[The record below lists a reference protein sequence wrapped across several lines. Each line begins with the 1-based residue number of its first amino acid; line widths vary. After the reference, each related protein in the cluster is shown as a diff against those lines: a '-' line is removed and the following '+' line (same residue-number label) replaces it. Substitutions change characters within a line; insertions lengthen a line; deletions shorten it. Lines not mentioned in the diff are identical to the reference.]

1 MNFNID
7 LKNLDLKNI
16 TMDDIKAK
24 LQNVEK
30 KTWIKIGV
38 SFGAVIFFLIIYY
51 GVLNPIVNK
60 KKAQLDDMRAKEG
73 ETEQFINNINL
84 AKVKIKKLRPR
95 YEQYSTLFHSR
106 AEVEGLYQTLSEF
119 AGMNDLVISKIE
131 KGKPKAVTKAS
142 AIASTDTKKKKK
154 KRKRKKKVD
163 TSVKKNI
170 AYYRIPVN
178 FQIKGNFLG
187 YIKFKRQVA
196 MSQKML
202 NFDKE
207 TIKVIKG
214 DTTSTVAVTGVLT
227 IVGLPDEFF

>member
-1 MNFNID
+1 MD
-7 LKNLDLKNI
+7 LKSISSDLKSINLESV
-16 TMDDIKAK
+16 KAK
-24 LQNVEK
+24 IKSIDK
-30 KTWIKIGV
+30 KILIKFGIGFL
-38 SFGAVIFFLIIYY
+38 SVIIFLIIYY
-51 GVLNPIVNK
+51 AVLSPIVEK
-60 KKAQLDDMRAKEG
+60 KKAQLDNMQKKQAEITKMNQE
-73 ETEQFINNINL
+73 IK
-84 AKVKIKKLRPR
+84 ASKAKIKKLTPR
-95 YEQYSTLFHSR
+95 YEQYSTLFHSK
-106 AEVEGLYQTLSEF
+106 AEVEGLYETLSEF
-119 AGMNDLVISKIE
+119 AGINNLVISKIE

-202 NFDKE
+202 NFDIE

-214 DTTSTVAVTGVLT
+214 DTTSTVAVTGILT

>member
-1 MNFNID
+1 MQKKQAEITKMNQV
-7 LKNLDLKNI
+7 
-16 TMDDIKAK
+16 IK
-24 LQNVEK
+24 
-30 KTWIKIGV
+30 T
-38 SFGAVIFFLIIYY
+38 S
-51 GVLNPIVNK
+51 
-60 KKAQLDDMRAKEG
+60 KA
-73 ETEQFINNINL
+73 
-84 AKVKIKKLRPR
+84 KIKKLTPR
-95 YEQYSTLFHSR
+95 YEQYSTLFHSK
-106 AEVEGLYQTLSEF
+106 AEVEGLYETLSEF
-119 AGMNDLVISKIE
+119 AGINNLVISKIE
-131 KGKPKAVTKAS
+131 KGKAKAITKAS

>member
-1 MNFNID
+1 MD
-7 LKNLDLKNI
+7 LKNINLDLKNI
-16 TMDDIKAK
+16 DLESIKAK
-24 LQNVEK
+24 IKSIDK
-30 KTWIKIGV
+30 KILIKFGIGFL
-38 SFGAVIFFLIIYY
+38 SIIIFLIIYY
-51 GVLNPIVNK
+51 AVLSPIVEK
-60 KKAQLDDMRAKEG
+60 KKAQLDNMQKKQAEITKMNQDIKSSKA
-73 ETEQFINNINL
+73 
-84 AKVKIKKLRPR
+84 KIKKLTPR
-95 YEQYSTLFHSR
+95 YEQYSTLFHSK
-106 AEVEGLYQTLSEF
+106 AEVEGLYDTLSQF
-119 AGMNDLVISKIE
+119 AGINNLVISKIE
-131 KGKPKAVTKAS
+131 KGKPKAITKAS
-142 AIASTDTKKKKK
+142 AIASTEKKK
-154 KRKRKKKVD
+154 KRKKRKSRKKVD
-163 TSVKKNI
+163 TGVKKNI

>member
-1 MNFNID
+1 MD
-7 LKNLDLKNI
+7 LKNISLDLKNI
-16 TMDDIKAK
+16 NLESVKAK
-24 LQNVEK
+24 IKSIDK
-30 KTWIKIGV
+30 KILIKFGIGFL
-38 SFGAVIFFLIIYY
+38 SVIIFLIIYY
-51 GVLNPIVNK
+51 AVLSPIVEK
-60 KKAQLDDMRAKEG
+60 KKAQLDNMQKKQAEITKMNQVIK
-73 ETEQFINNINL
+73 TSK
-84 AKVKIKKLRPR
+84 AKIKKLTPR
-95 YEQYSTLFHSR
+95 YEQYSTLFHSK
-106 AEVEGLYQTLSEF
+106 AEVEGLYETLSEF
-119 AGMNDLVISKIE
+119 AGINNLVISKIE
-131 KGKPKAVTKAS
+131 KGKAKAITKAS
-142 AIASTDTKKKKK
+142 AIASTDKKKKKK

>member
-1 MNFNID
+1 MD
-7 LKNLDLKNI
+7 LKNISLDLKNI
-16 TMDDIKAK
+16 NLESVKAK
-24 LQNVEK
+24 IKSIDK
-30 KTWIKIGV
+30 KILIKFGIGFL
-38 SFGAVIFFLIIYY
+38 SVIIFLIIYY
-51 GVLNPIVNK
+51 AVLSPIVEK
-60 KKAQLDDMRAKEG
+60 KKAQLDNMQKKQAEITKMNQVIK
-73 ETEQFINNINL
+73 TSK
-84 AKVKIKKLRPR
+84 AKIKKLTPR
-95 YEQYSTLFHSR
+95 YEQYSTLFHSK
-106 AEVEGLYQTLSEF
+106 AEVEGLYETLSEF
-119 AGMNDLVISKIE
+119 AGMNNLVISKIE
-131 KGKPKAVTKAS
+131 KGKAKAITKAS

>member
-1 MNFNID
+1 MD
-7 LKNLDLKNI
+7 LKNISLDLKNI
-16 TMDDIKAK
+16 DLESVKAK
-24 LQNVEK
+24 IKSIDK
-30 KTWIKIGV
+30 KILIKFGIGFL
-38 SFGAVIFFLIIYY
+38 SVIIFLIIYY
-51 GVLNPIVNK
+51 AVLSPIVEK
-60 KKAQLDDMRAKEG
+60 KKAQLDNMQKKQAEITKMNQE
-73 ETEQFINNINL
+73 IK
-84 AKVKIKKLRPR
+84 ASKAKIKKLTPR
-95 YEQYSTLFHSR
+95 YEQYSTLFHSK
-106 AEVEGLYQTLSEF
+106 AEVEGLYETLSEF
-119 AGMNDLVISKIE
+119 AGINNLVISKIE
-131 KGKPKAVTKAS
+131 KGKPKPITKAS

-154 KRKRKKKVD
+154 KRKRKKKAD

-214 DTTSTVAVTGVLT
+214 NTTSTVAVTGVLT

>member
-1 MNFNID
+1 MD
-7 LKNLDLKNI
+7 LKNINLDLKNI
-16 TMDDIKAK
+16 DLESIKAK
-24 LQNVEK
+24 IKSIDK
-30 KTWIKIGV
+30 KILIKFGIGFL
-38 SFGAVIFFLIIYY
+38 SVIIFLIIYY
-51 GVLNPIVNK
+51 AVLSPIVEK
-60 KKAQLDDMRAKEG
+60 KKAQLDNMQKKQAEITKMNQE
-73 ETEQFINNINL
+73 IKSSK
-84 AKVKIKKLRPR
+84 AKIKKLTPR
-95 YEQYSTLFHSR
+95 YEQYSTLFHSK
-106 AEVEGLYQTLSEF
+106 AEVEGLYETLSEF
-119 AGMNDLVISKIE
+119 AGINNLVISKIE

>member
-1 MNFNID
+1 MD
-7 LKNLDLKNI
+7 LKNISLDLKNI
-16 TMDDIKAK
+16 NLESVKAK
-24 LQNVEK
+24 IKSIDK
-30 KTWIKIGV
+30 KILIKFGIGFL
-38 SFGAVIFFLIIYY
+38 SVIIFLIIYY
-51 GVLNPIVNK
+51 AVLSPIVEK
-60 KKAQLDDMRAKEG
+60 KKAQLDNMQKKQAEITKMNQE
-73 ETEQFINNINL
+73 IKANK
-84 AKVKIKKLRPR
+84 AKIKKLTPR
-95 YEQYSTLFHSR
+95 YEQYSTLFHSK
-106 AEVEGLYQTLSEF
+106 AEVEGLYETLSEF
-119 AGMNDLVISKIE
+119 AGINNLVISKIE
-131 KGKPKAVTKAS
+131 KGKPKPITKAS

-154 KRKRKKKVD
+154 KRKRKKKAD

>member
-1 MNFNID
+1 MD
-7 LKNLDLKNI
+7 LKNINLDLKNI
-16 TMDDIKAK
+16 DLESIKAK
-24 LQNVEK
+24 IKSIDK
-30 KTWIKIGV
+30 KILIKFGIGFL
-38 SFGAVIFFLIIYY
+38 SIIIFLIIYY
-51 GVLNPIVNK
+51 AVLSPIVEK
-60 KKAQLDDMRAKEG
+60 KKAQLDNMQKKQAEIIKMSQDIKSSKA
-73 ETEQFINNINL
+73 
-84 AKVKIKKLRPR
+84 KIKKLTPR
-95 YEQYSTLFHSR
+95 YEQYSTLFHSK
-106 AEVEGLYQTLSEF
+106 AEVEGLYDTLSQF
-119 AGMNDLVISKIE
+119 AGINNLVISKIE
-131 KGKPKAVTKAS
+131 KGKPKAITKAS
-142 AIASTDTKKKKK
+142 AIASTEKKKKKK
-154 KRKRKKKVD
+154 KRKSRKKVD
-163 TSVKKNI
+163 TGVKKNI

>member
-1 MNFNID
+1 MD
-7 LKNLDLKNI
+7 LKSISSDLKSINLESV
-16 TMDDIKAK
+16 KAK
-24 LQNVEK
+24 IKSIDK
-30 KTWIKIGV
+30 KILIKFGIGFL
-38 SFGAVIFFLIIYY
+38 SIIIFLIIYY
-51 GVLNPIVNK
+51 AVLSPIVEK
-60 KKAQLDDMRAKEG
+60 KKAQLDNMQKKQAEIIKMNQDIKSSKA
-73 ETEQFINNINL
+73 
-84 AKVKIKKLRPR
+84 KIKKLTPR
-95 YEQYSTLFHSR
+95 YEQYSTLFHSK
-106 AEVEGLYQTLSEF
+106 AEVEGLYDTLSQF
-119 AGMNDLVISKIE
+119 AGINNLVISKIE
-131 KGKPKAVTKAS
+131 KGKPKAITKAS
-142 AIASTDTKKKKK
+142 AIASTEKKKKKK
-154 KRKRKKKVD
+154 KRKSRKKVD
-163 TSVKKNI
+163 TGVKKNI

>member
-1 MNFNID
+1 MD
-7 LKNLDLKNI
+7 LKSISSDLKSINLESV
-16 TMDDIKAK
+16 KAK
-24 LQNVEK
+24 IKSIDK
-30 KTWIKIGV
+30 KILIKFGIGFL
-38 SFGAVIFFLIIYY
+38 SVIIFLIIYY
-51 GVLNPIVNK
+51 AVLSPIVEK
-60 KKAQLDDMRAKEG
+60 KKAQLDNMQKKQAEITKMNQE
-73 ETEQFINNINL
+73 IK
-84 AKVKIKKLRPR
+84 ASKAKIKKLTPR
-95 YEQYSTLFHSR
+95 YEQYSTLFHSK
-106 AEVEGLYQTLSEF
+106 AEVEGLYETLSEF
-119 AGMNDLVISKIE
+119 AGINNLVISKIE

-214 DTTSTVAVTGVLT
+214 DTTSTVVVNGVLT

>member
-1 MNFNID
+1 MVFD
-7 LKNLDLKNI
+7 YLKSINLESV
-16 TMDDIKAK
+16 KAK
-24 LQNVEK
+24 IKSIDK
-30 KTWIKIGV
+30 KILIKFGIGFL
-38 SFGAVIFFLIIYY
+38 SVIIFLIIYY
-51 GVLNPIVNK
+51 AVLSPIVEK
-60 KKAQLDDMRAKEG
+60 KKAQLDNMQKKQAEITKMNQE
-73 ETEQFINNINL
+73 IK
-84 AKVKIKKLRPR
+84 ASKAKIKKLTPR
-95 YEQYSTLFHSR
+95 YEQYSTLFHSK
-106 AEVEGLYQTLSEF
+106 AEVEGLYETLSEF
-119 AGMNDLVISKIE
+119 AGINNLVISKIE
-131 KGKPKAVTKAS
+131 KGKAKAITKAS

-214 DTTSTVAVTGVLT
+214 DTTSTVAVTGILT
-227 IVGLPDEFF
+227 IVGLPDDFF